1 MALIK
6 CTNCGHRISDKAT
19 VCPKCGAPTK
29 EEPKAE
35 QTQRQDAKS
44 NEEVMY
50 LAAVSCL
57 EEKRLGE
64 ARDYIAGLLA
74 MNAEDGRYKTL
85 QEKLE
90 QATALQQEEEAER
103 IAKRKRNTWIVVA
116 LLCTL
121 LVAGGCYWY
130 YQKQMAANEQA
141 QWEQIKDADEPELIA
156 AFLTRFPDGEHKD
169 KAKERLAFARE
180 EAELWS
186 KIENLNNPDELDNFA
201 KKYPKGHYH
210 DLAMAAYDAL
220 LWDEATAKNTL
231 EAYNHYITQ
240 CPQGKHYAEAK
251 EKADY
256 LAKVQMGEG
265 ESDRVASIVK
275 EFFYDMARDDE
286 SGMLEN
292 VESTLGSFLGKKNAS
307 KVDVIAYMRKMHA
320 SDVFSVDLTMGDMQV
335 TKSLGRNDE
344 PEYAVNFSFDQR
356 LNREDTSLETF
367 ASYKGTAKL
376 NSLMKITSIE
386 LTKTA
391 HY

>member
-1 MALIK
+1 MALIECK
-6 CTNCGHRISDKAT
+6 NCGHRISDKAM

-29 EEPKAE
+29 EEPKTEHA
-35 QTQRQDAKS
+35 QQQAGKN
-44 NEEVMY
+44 NEDVMY
-50 LAAVSCL
+50 LTAVSCL
-57 EEKRLGE
+57 EEGRLDE
-64 ARDYIAGLLA
+64 ARDYVAGLLA
-74 MNAEDGRYKTL
+74 MNAEDVRYKTL

-90 QATALQQEEEAER
+90 QAMALQQEEEEER

-121 LVAGGCYWY
+121 LVAGGGYWY
-130 YQKQMAANEQA
+130 YQKQMAASELA

-156 AFLTRFPDGEHKD
+156 TFLVRFPDGEHKD
-169 KAKERLAFARE
+169 QAKERLAFARE

-210 DLAMAAYDAL
+210 DLAIAAYDAL
-220 LWDEATAKNTL
+220 LWDETTMKNTQD
-231 EAYNHYITQ
+231 AYNHYIDQ

-256 LAKVQMGEG
+256 LAKVQMDED
-265 ESDRVASIVK
+265 ESYRVASIVE
-275 EFFYDMARDDE
+275 EFFYAVARDDE
-286 SGMLEN
+286 SSMLEN
-292 VESTLGSFLGKKNAS
+292 VEPALSSFLGKKNAS
-307 KVDVIAYMRKMHA
+307 KVDVIAYMRRIHA
-320 SDVFSVDLTMGDMQV
+320 NDVFSVDFTMGDVQV
-335 TKSLGRNDE
+335 TKSLGRNED
-344 PEYAVNFSFDQR
+344 PEYTADFNFDQR

-386 LTKTA
+386 LTKIA